1 MVDQDKTNGCLPFS
15 PQTHIMDAPP
25 PQRPMSQACAKT
37 SLPARRPMPRTCAN
51 ISPPVR
57 RGLSLCPPAGNGAFS
72 HKTNANSHKIPKIIR
87 IRRTFFL
94 VVILCCGR
102 THGLSPYEHGTG
114 LFPSCTADGHRLKP
128 LRTWNGSFS
137 VCLVPW
143 AHKIL
148 QLPLRITVVPLRNG
162 SQSGP
167 EGHLLSY
174 F

>member
-1 MVDQDKTNGCLPFS
+1 MVDRDKTNGCLPFS

-37 SLPARRPMPRTCAN
+37 SLPARRPMSRAYAK

-87 IRRTFFL
+87 IRRTFFV

-128 LRTWNGSFS
+128 LRTWNGSF
-137 VCLVPW
+137 P
-143 AHKIL
+143 IL
-148 QLPLRITVVPLRNG
+148 HCGRTHGLSPYEHGTGLFPYAWFH
-162 SQSGP
+162 GP
-167 EGHLLSY
+167 IRFFSSPSE
-174 F
+174 